1 VRAICLP
8 EDFSSLLVLSFKAFR
23 SRLGGSFDLSG
34 GVEAAAFAVGFGGD
48 ILAGALDVDA
58 DILVVADWP
67 ERRRMGALLALEAVE
82 AVGLELCAVSFS
94 FGWCLR

>member
-1 VRAICLP
+1 M
-8 EDFSSLLVLSFKAFR
+8 
-23 SRLGGSFDLSG
+23 GGTGVFG
-34 GVEAAAFAVGFGGD
+34 GVEAGAFAAGFGGD

-82 AVGLELCAVSFS
+82 AVGLELCAVSFN
-94 FGWCLR
+94 FGWRLR